1 MIFILLS
8 ISVFQNKTNQVQGW
22 SNSER
27 NVHVILPTRLT
38 KNGNT
43 YQRLSLQIPYV
54 INTSLYL
61 DEFCHYVERRYKEV
75 YHGRD
80 PREHDPVVS
89 SNKLC
94 SGAKR

>member
-8 ISVFQNKTNQVQGW
+8 ISVFQNKINQVQGW

-38 KNGNT
+38 KNGNA

-61 DEFCHYVERRYKEV
+61 DEFCYYVEGRYKEV
-75 YHGRD
+75 YHARD
-80 PREHDPVVS
+80 HRENDPIVS
-89 SNKLC
+89 ND
-94 SGAKR
+94 